1 MLNRRDVILWSQ
13 QRIIMTSSLY
23 KKIEKILFING
34 IPKIKATDTPS
45 FAAPGSLIFTPA
57 TYPFLLIN
65 KAGGSFH
72 SLPLPLLLPLAN
84 PYCSSSAAATERT
97 VVFVSGRCITLN
109 QTRVSRHP
117 SVVDLYW

>member
-1 MLNRRDVILWSQ
+1 
-13 QRIIMTSSLY
+13 MTSSLY

-34 IPKIKATDTPS
+34 IPKIEATCAPS
-45 FAAPGSLIFTPA
+45 FAASGSSIFAPV

-84 PYCSSSAAATERT
+84 PNRSSSVAAAERT
-97 VVFVSGRCITLN
+97 VVFVLS
-109 QTRVSRHP
+109 VSKP
-117 SVVDLYW
+117 ADLG